1 MCYPTVLGLGLGLL
15 LGQKQVEGLA
25 PSLLAA
31 VVLVQA
37 QWFEDSVQAASVR

>member
-1 MCYPTVLGLGLGLL
+1 MCHPMVLGLGLGLL